1 MRGALE
7 ETSLQEKE
15 WEKDNKNTHTHL
27 SIYKLFMSYKPQ
39 PIWEFLLE

>member
-7 ETSLQEKE
+7 ETFLQEKRMRGRQP
-15 WEKDNKNTHTHL
+15 KHTHTHTHI

-39 PIWEFLLE
+39 RV